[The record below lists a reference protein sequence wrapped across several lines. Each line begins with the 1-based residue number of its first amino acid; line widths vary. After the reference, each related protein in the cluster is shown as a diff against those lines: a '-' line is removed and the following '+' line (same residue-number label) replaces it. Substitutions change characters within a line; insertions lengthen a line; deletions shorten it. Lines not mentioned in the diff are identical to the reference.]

1 MESFNASLAFIWLE
15 CWEAVLLQVATILEV
30 QSVKHEVANS
40 KSFYIRV
47 ELKAYQVLKKQR
59 RV

>member
-1 MESFNASLAFIWLE
+1 MESFNASLAFRLE

>member
-1 MESFNASLAFIWLE
+1 MESFNASLAFIRLE